1 MHSHLIVQWQ
11 TQKTLLVHLAL
22 STLGYSWNALSSHI
36 CCSPIHPNQLHF
48 TALHCIVLPRYHWTF
63 FFVGRGRAAVIFCCC
78 CCFFIWLGFVQ
89 IEVCR
94 NPMPSK
100 FVWVLPTVFGHFL
113 FLCHRG
119 KIGIISQILY
129 QKKKIIYFRLKS

>member
-63 FFVGRGRAAVIFCCC
+63 FLWGGGGQQLFFVV
-78 CCFFIWLGFVQ
+78 V
-89 IEVCR
+89 V
-94 NPMPSK
+94 
-100 FVWVLPTVFGHFL
+100 VFSFG
-113 FLCHRG
+113 
-119 KIGIISQILY
+119 
-129 QKKKIIYFRLKS
+129 